1 MKFII
6 PQNYNLKSKF
16 LGFLDYSTIIINL
29 IWIYIVFNI
38 TSLFSFPL
46 HIQISFVV
54 ILCLPLL
61 LFSILGIN
69 NENIL
74 QVITYLFKYL
84 VKPKLYIFYK

>member
-46 HIQISFVV
+46 HLRISFVV